1 MSQAAAPVTGKA
13 VRGSD
18 YRHKRPYAILLV
30 ALAAICVVLSPTK
43 EAAAGASKIGTVWES
58 SSVITPSD
66 SSACT
71 VSAAET
77 PRDDRTMN
85 ENGPYALARSANA
98 WIFNASCDGGANTF
112 EIRVHPDFTTQ
123 QDAATEAEKYG
134 KAAGRLPKVLRS
146 GTDKTKGIRTLA
158 IHKGSHL
165 WHASSRL
172 GRISTYTELTSDA
185 YIEEVMFHEA
195 AHVSLDKE
203 VKSDSK
209 WLAAQKADGAFISS
223 YAKDNSAS
231 EDVAESFLA
240 YFSARYVPTR
250 IDSDWKDPILQ
261 TIPNR
266 IAYFD
271 ALLSAGDMKPF
282 TAAPVKKVALPS
294 VSVAAK
300 AASATE
306 GAGAVF
312 TVTASPAPT
321 ADLTVSL
328 AVADDTASDFLAA
341 SDEGKKTVTITAGQS
356 SAELTVP
363 TQDDSAD
370 EADGSVTATIQAG
383 DGYTPS
389 GTNASASVAVSD
401 NDAAPSACVPEQLLE
416 KVEGYYDHNK
426 ARPPGY
432 GVNWF
437 RALVALGARSPDGWT
452 ADSRTILPMTAADAR
467 AREAN
472 WFGWAPVAEA
482 LECLEK
488 AVPAEP
494 EITIAGGA
502 GITEGAGAVF
512 TVSASPA
519 PTADLV
525 VTLTVADDTNSDF
538 LAQADEGMQTVT
550 IAGGQA
556 SGTLTFTTVNDSTDE
571 ADGSVTAT
579 VSSAAGYTIG
589 SPSIATVA
597 VADDDVLPAVGIA
610 AGNAVT
616 EGAAAVFTLTAT
628 PVPQSDITVKVNIAD
643 SGAFASGG
651 AAGARQVTIGT
662 SGTATLDV
670 TTDDDATD
678 EPDGGITATIEAGS
692 GYTIGTS
699 GTASV
704 AVSDDDEP
712 VLSVTISPASAS
724 EGDTGRTYATV
735 TFGLDPVRGEATSFK
750 ACLKNTGTAVRGA
763 GADYQLVG
771 AGSDTPLT
779 LASDCHSYTLAA
791 NAASGTVRLLVRGDA
806 DVEPD
811 ETVVVELQDPPAGV
825 TVSGIAGSATYT
837 ILNDDAA
844 PTACVPE
851 QLLADVQDYAAET
864 WRTSPGHVERWS
876 RVLAAF
882 GESNAYSSNPMTVA
896 EAQAQA
902 DRGLQRWVPV
912 AEALEC
918 LEGAVPAK
926 PEITIAGGA
935 GVTEGAGAVFT
946 VTASPAP
953 TADLVVTLTVADD
966 TNSDFLAQADEGAQ
980 TVTITGGQASGTLTV
995 TTVDDS
1001 TDEADGSVTATI
1013 LAGSGYTPSGTN
1025 GSASVAVSD
1034 NDDPTPT
1041 PVVSIAAGSGVTEG
1055 TDASFTITA
1064 SPPPATPLAVA
1075 LTIGQG
1081 GDVAL
1086 AGETGSKT
1094 VTIPVSG
1101 SLGIDIATVNDA
1113 LGEPDGSITATV
1125 DAGDSYTVGSPSSQ
1139 TVAVADDDAT
1149 PATPILSLSPGTAI
1163 TEGGAAGFT
1172 VTADPAP
1179 ASDLTIAY
1187 SVTETGDHLAAPGTG
1202 SRTATLTAG
1211 TASIDLSVATVDDA
1225 ADEADG
1231 SVSVTL
1237 GTGTGYAVATGKGS
1251 AAVAV
1256 RDNDEPVVSIA
1267 AGSGVTEGSPASFT
1281 FTASPAPA
1289 ADITVSVAITQS
1301 GDFATS
1307 GQTGTR
1313 TVTIPVAGT
1322 ATLTVATTD
1331 DAADEP
1337 DGSVTA
1343 TVQTGTGYTLAVAPA
1358 NAATV
1363 AVSDNDAASSGPT
1376 ISIADATFT
1385 ENERYGWFTVALS
1398 EATDHDVRFAYA
1410 TRDSTPVSATANT
1423 DYREVPR
1430 AWRIGGRVRAGETL
1444 TEVRIQIRNDS
1455 HDEDPETFEVEISD
1469 AFVWRSGKVPI
1480 TIADGVAVGTITNDD
1495 PMPAA
1500 WLSRFGRTVAEQALD
1515 AVAGRMAAAR
1525 TPGLD
1530 VALAGH
1536 ALGAGPGASGDGGP
1550 DAGEDGRMTPSE
1562 RRAARAERE
1571 AAEAM
1576 AGIAR
1581 GIVADTH
1588 GTSGDLAADPMSMDA
1603 RDALLASGFTLT
1615 TGSGDGG
1622 STAFWGRAA
1631 RSGFDGHDG
1640 TFSLDGEATTVTLG
1654 ADHARGRWLAGLALL
1669 RSSGDGSYRDDG
1681 TGSRD
1686 VSRTCAETDPEARA
1700 VPCDG
1705 AVREGDGT
1713 VEATLSAAVPYAA
1726 LQASER
1732 IGLWGAIGTGTGEVT
1747 LRPETG
1753 GALSSDLSWSMA
1765 AAGLRGELLDGTG
1778 HGSGPALAVVSDAL
1792 WTRTRSERTHE
1803 LAASGSVTSRLRL
1816 GLEGGWTVAL
1826 GNGGSLS
1833 PRLEAG
1839 LRHDGG
1845 DAETGFGIDLGGG
1858 IAWTDP
1864 GRGLSLGLSGRT
1876 LVAHEDGGFRDRGLA
1891 LDVAWDPRPETGRGW
1906 SASLSRSLGGSS
1918 SGGVSALL
1926 GPDAFPDA
1934 SPGEG
1939 GAWSAEVAHGT
1950 ALGAGMVAS
1959 PYGRVGGTLGAKDEV
1974 RLGWRAGP
1982 DAPHAEDA
1990 TLDLWAEPVT
2000 GDGGRAV
2007 GAGLEWRW

>member
-172 GRISTYTELTSDA
+172 GSISTYTELTSDA

-750 ACLKNTGTAVRGA
+750 ACLKSTGTAARGA
-763 GADYQLVG
+763 SSDYQLVG

-779 LASDCHSYTLAA
+779 LASDCHGYTLAA
-791 NAASGTVRLLVRGDA
+791 NAASGTGRLLVRGDA

-837 ILNDDAA
+837 ILNDDTA
-844 PTACVPE
+844 PASSCVPE
-851 QLLADVQDYAAET
+851 QLLEKVEGYYDHNKSRPPGYGANWFRALVALGARSPDGWTADS
-864 WRTSPGHVERWS
+864 RTI
-876 RVLAAF
+876 L
-882 GESNAYSSNPMTVA
+882 PMTA
-896 EAQAQA
+896 ADARAREANWF
-902 DRGLQRWVPV
+902 GWGPV
-912 AEALEC
+912 ADALEC
-918 LEGAVPAK
+918 LEGAVPAE
-926 PEITIAGGA
+926 PEITIAGGNA
-935 GVTEGAGAVFT
+935 VTEGAGAVFT

-953 TADLVVTLTVADD
+953 VADLTVSLTVADD
-966 TNSDFLAQADEGAQ
+966 ASSDFLAQADEGRK
-980 TVTITGGQASGTLTV
+980 TVTIAGGQASADLTIA
-995 TTVDDS
+995 TQDDS
-1001 TDEADGSVTATI
+1001 TDEAD
-1013 LAGSGYTPSGTN
+1013 GSGYTPSGTN

-1041 PVVSIAAGSGVTEG
+1041 PAVSIAAGSGVTEG

-1113 LGEPDGSITATV
+1113 LDEPDGSITATV
-1125 DAGDSYTVGSPSSQ
+1125 DAGDGYTVGSPSSQ

-1179 ASDLTIAY
+1179 SGDLTIAY
-1187 SVTETGDHLAAPGTG
+1187 SVTETGDHLAAPGAG
-1202 SRTATLTAG
+1202 SRTAVLTAG
-1211 TASIDLSVATVDDA
+1211 TASTDLSVATVDDA

-1237 GTGTGYAVATGKGS
+1237 GTGTGYAVATGMGS
-1251 AAVAV
+1251 ATVTVADDDV
-1256 RDNDEPVVSIA
+1256 PTVSVT
-1267 AGSGVTEGSPASFT
+1267 GGNGVTEGSPASFT
-1281 FTASPAPA
+1281 VSADPAPA
-1289 ADITVSVAITQS
+1289 APLDVTLTVDQS

-1322 ATLTVATTD
+1322 ATLTVTTVD
-1331 DAADEP
+1331 DGTDEP
-1337 DGSVTA
+1337 NGSVTA
-1343 TVQTGTGYTLAVAPA
+1343 TVQTGSGYTVATAPN
-1358 NAATV
+1358 NAASITV
-1363 AVSDNDAASSGPT
+1363 ADDDAAPGVPT
-1376 ISIADATFT
+1376 LSIADATLN
-1385 ENERYGWFTVALS
+1385 ENERLGWFTVRLS
-1398 EATDHDVRFAYA
+1398 EATDQDVRFAYA
-1410 TRDSTPVSATANT
+1410 TRDSTPVSATANR
-1423 DYREVPR
+1423 DYSRVPR
-1430 AWRIGGRVRAGETL
+1430 AWRIGSRIRAGETF
-1444 TEVRIQIRNDS
+1444 TEIRIGIRDDS
-1455 HDEDPETFEVEISD
+1455 HDENPETFEVELID
-1469 AFVWRSGKVPI
+1469 AFMYRSGQKVPVS
-1480 TIADGVAVGTITNDD
+1480 IADGVAVGTIVNDD

-1525 TPGLD
+1525 T
-1530 VALAGH
+1530 
-1536 ALGAGPGASGDGGP
+1536 
-1550 DAGEDGRMTPSE
+1550 
-1562 RRAARAERE
+1562 
-1571 AAEAM
+1571 
-1576 AGIAR
+1576 R

-1588 GTSGDLAADPMSMDA
+1588 GTSGELAADPMSMDA

-1686 VSRTCAETDPEARA
+1686 VSRTCAEAEGGMDPEARA

-1732 IGLWGAIGTGTGEVT
+1732 IGLWGALGTGSGEVT

-1765 AAGLRGELLDGTG
+1765 AAGLRGDLLDGTG

-1803 LAASGSVTSRLRL
+1803 LAASGSATSRLRL

-1918 SGGVSALL
+1918 SGGVAALL

-1934 SPGEG
+1934 SPGGG

-2000 GDGGRAV
+2000 GGGGRAV
-2007 GAGLEWRW
+2007 SAGLEWRW